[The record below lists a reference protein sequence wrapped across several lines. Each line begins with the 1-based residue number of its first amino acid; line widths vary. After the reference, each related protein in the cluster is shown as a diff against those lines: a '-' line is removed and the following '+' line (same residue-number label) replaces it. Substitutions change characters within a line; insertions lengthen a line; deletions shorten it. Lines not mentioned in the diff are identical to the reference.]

1 MTEHWEKTIVIG
13 RGPEERYAKETI
25 LHRRGEDVLGMAMRR
40 NPMMPGCDW
49 FEMETTDAFLLE
61 RLQDE
66 VFRVTDIPRDRKGG
80 EEWDW

>member
-49 FEMETTDAFLLE
+49 FEMETTDAFLIE
-61 RLQDE
+61 RIKEETQQ
-66 VFRVTDIPRDRKGG
+66 RNIPRDAGG
-80 EEWDW
+80 DEWEW